1 MPCREEILSN
11 DYADLIID
19 FMLSGDLLN
28 LPGPEYCYEALDDEF
43 GFAYVRRSEAPALT
57 IGNYS
62 YGAIPKLYGL
72 MQTFNAENLAEM
84 GNLRIQNP
92 PLSLQGNGVIIGFI
106 DTGIRYQADAFLDG
120 TGNSRILSIWDQTIQ
135 TGMPPEGFS
144 YGSEYRRE
152 DINLALQSDNPLQI
166 VPSTDENGHG
176 TAMASAAAGSILE
189 QGIAFRGAAP
199 GADIVMVKLKPAKDY
214 LREFYLVAG
223 DADAYQENDIMQ
235 AVKYLAD
242 MAVVFQRPVV
252 IVLGI
257 GTNQGNHMG
266 ASPLGFYLNKVA
278 SRRSVAV
285 LACGGNEG
293 DKEHHYS
300 GSVTDRIEIRVGE
313 NTGSFC
319 MELWNSQVDL
329 FNVAIRSPGGE
340 TTSVIDFQSG
350 FDREFSF
357 VFDRTRIYVGILL
370 VEQNSG
376 EQLVFFRFRN
386 PSPGVWTIVVSP
398 SDTSGLQGSGQLHVW
413 LPITE
418 FIDGEV
424 QFLRPDPDV
433 TLTEPSNVE
442 RVITISA
449 YNGSTGGW
457 YPPSGRG
464 FTKNGRVK
472 PELCAPGVGVS
483 SASGIRSGSSMAVSL
498 AGGCAAQFM
507 EWAIVD
513 RNAPL
518 IDSQTIKSYFIRG
531 AVRSNEI
538 SYPDEQWGYG
548 KINIS
553 GTFEVLAGV

>member
-1 MPCREEILSN
+1 MPCKEKILSN

-28 LPGPEYCYEALDDEF
+28 LPGPEYCYESLDDEF

-72 MQTFNAENLAEM
+72 MQTFNAENLVEM

-106 DTGIRYQADAFLDG
+106 DTGIRYQAGAFLDE
-120 TGNSRILSIWDQTIQ
+120 TGNSRIFSIWDQTIQ
-135 TGMPPEGFS
+135 TGTPPEGFS

-152 DINLALQSDNPLQI
+152 DINLALQSDDPLQI

-199 GADIVMVKLKPAKDY
+199 GADIVMVKLKPAKEY
-214 LREFYLVAG
+214 LREFYLVAE
-223 DADAYQENDIMQ
+223 DAEAYQENDIMQ

-266 ASPLGFYLNKVA
+266 ASPLGLYLNKVA
-278 SRRSVAV
+278 SRRSIAV
-285 LACGGNEG
+285 LVCGGNEG

-300 GSVTDRIEIRVGE
+300 GSITDRIEIRVGE
-313 NTGSFC
+313 NTGGFC

-340 TTSVIDFQSG
+340 MTSAIDFQSG

-386 PSPGVWTIVVSP
+386 PSPGVWTIVVLP
-398 SDTSGLQGSGQLHVW
+398 SDMSRLQGSGQLHVW

-418 FIDGEV
+418 FIGGEA

-464 FTKNGRVK
+464 FTKNGRIK
-472 PELCAPGVGVS
+472 PELCAPGVNVS

-498 AGGCAAQFM
+498 AAGCVAQFM
-507 EWAIVD
+507 EWAIVE

-518 IDSQTIKSYFIRG
+518 IESQTIKSYFIRG

-538 SYPDEQWGYG
+538 SYPDEQWGVYG
-548 KINIS
+548 NIVS
-553 GTFEVLAGV
+553 S

>member
-1 MPCREEILSN
+1 MPCKDEILSN

-19 FMLSGDLLN
+19 FILSGDLLGM
-28 LPGPEYCYEALDDEF
+28 PKPSYCYEALDDEF
-43 GFAYVRRSEAPALT
+43 GFAYINRSESPAIT
-57 IGNYS
+57 IGSYS

-72 MQTFNAENLAEM
+72 MQTFNAENLVEM

-106 DTGIRYQADAFLDG
+106 DTGIRYQDEAFLDES
-120 TGNSRILSIWDQTIQ
+120 GNSRILSIWDQTIQ
-135 TGMPPEGFS
+135 TGTSPEGFS
-144 YGSEYRRE
+144 YGTEYLRE
-152 DINLALQSDNPLQI
+152 EINLALQSENPLQI

-176 TAMASAAAGSILE
+176 TALVSAAAGSILE

-199 GADIVMVKLKPAKDY
+199 RADIVMVKLKPAKEY
-214 LREFYLVAG
+214 LREFYLVAE
-223 DADAYQENDIMQ
+223 DATAYQENDIMQ

-242 MAVVFQRPVV
+242 MAVAFQRPVV

-278 SRRSVAV
+278 SRRSVAILV
-285 LACGGNEG
+285 CGGNEG

-300 GSVTDRIEIRVGE
+300 GTVTDRIEIRVGE
-313 NTGSFC
+313 DTSGFC
-319 MELWNSQVDL
+319 MELWNSQVEL

-340 TTSVIDFQSG
+340 MTSAIDFQSG

-357 VFDRTRIYVGILL
+357 IFDRTRIYVGILL

-386 PSPGVWTIVVSP
+386 PSPGIWTIVLSP
-398 SDTSGLQGSGQLHVW
+398 SVTTQIQGNGQLHMW

-424 QFLRPDPDV
+424 QFLRPDPNV
-433 TLTEPSNVE
+433 TLTEPANVE

-472 PELCAPGVGVS
+472 PELCAPGVNVS
-483 SASGIRSGSSMAVSL
+483 SAVGIRSGSSMAVSL
-498 AGGCAAQFM
+498 AAGCVAQFM
-507 EWAIVD
+507 EWAIVE

-538 SYPDEQWGYG
+538 PYPDEQWGYG

-553 GTFEVLAGV
+553 RVFEVLARV

>member
-1 MPCREEILSN
+1 MPCKNEILSN

-19 FMLSGDLLN
+19 FILSGDLLGM
-28 LPGPEYCYEALDDEF
+28 PKPSYCYEALDDEF
-43 GFAYVRRSEAPALT
+43 GFAYINRSESPAIT
-57 IGNYS
+57 IGSYS

-72 MQTFNAENLAEM
+72 MQTFNAENLVEM

-106 DTGIRYQADAFLDG
+106 DTGIRYQDEAFLDES
-120 TGNSRILSIWDQTIQ
+120 GNSRILSIWDQTIQ
-135 TGMPPEGFS
+135 TGTSPEGFS
-144 YGSEYRRE
+144 YGTEYLRE
-152 DINLALQSDNPLQI
+152 EINLALQSENPLQI

-176 TAMASAAAGSILE
+176 TALVSAAAGSILE

-199 GADIVMVKLKPAKDY
+199 RADIVMVKLKPAKEY
-214 LREFYLVAG
+214 LREFYLVAE
-223 DADAYQENDIMQ
+223 DATAYQENDIMQ

-242 MAVVFQRPVV
+242 MAVAFQRPVV

-278 SRRSVAV
+278 SRRSVAILV
-285 LACGGNEG
+285 CGGNEG

-300 GSVTDRIEIRVGE
+300 GTVTDRIEIRVGE
-313 NTGSFC
+313 DTSGFC
-319 MELWNSQVDL
+319 MELWNSQVEL

-340 TTSVIDFQSG
+340 MTSAIDFQSG

-357 VFDRTRIYVGILL
+357 IFDRTRIYVGILL

-386 PSPGVWTIVVSP
+386 PSPGIWTIVLSP
-398 SDTSGLQGSGQLHVW
+398 SVTTQIQGNGQLHMW

-424 QFLRPDPDV
+424 QFLRPDPNV
-433 TLTEPSNVE
+433 TLTEPANVE

-472 PELCAPGVGVS
+472 PELCAPGVNVS
-483 SASGIRSGSSMAVSL
+483 SAVGIRSGSSMAVSL
-498 AGGCAAQFM
+498 AAGCVAQFM
-507 EWAIVD
+507 EWAIVE

-538 SYPDEQWGYG
+538 PYPDEQWGYG

-553 GTFEVLAGV
+553 RVFEVLARV